1 MRCHGSLHGHAILH
15 GWDYPREE
23 KNSGDSPHSLRS
35 VGSLS
40 QFLWTER
47 RVLSWGFKCLCHHC
61 TVHSA
66 RRVTSGGRAGRGG
79 KKREKEE
86 EETGFPH
93 LLYVTESSIFAATP
107 SVQFSIEAI
116 SRAEPEH
123 ERGRSRKLTPV
134 LGRTSG
140 VAPLPGALPQLTL
153 QSPLQGPGVLAVG
166 RRGERLAWAPA
177 IWPPSVSPSPGV
189 YQRGGRCGGFTFR
202 EAVHAAR
209 REEERV
215 VGREL
220 QPPGPGSDEA
230 GLRELR

>member
-1 MRCHGSLHGHAILH
+1 MPPLHHALCKESH
-15 GWDYPREE
+15 FAGQGWETGGGGE
-23 KNSGDSPHSLRS
+23 G
-35 VGSLS
+35 
-40 QFLWTER
+40 ER
-47 RVLSWGFKCLCHHC
+47 
-61 TVHSA
+61 
-66 RRVTSGGRAGRGG
+66 
-79 KKREKEE
+79 EE

-93 LLYVTESSIFAATP
+93 LLYLTESSIFAATP

-123 ERGRSRKLTPV
+123 KKGRSRKLTPV

-153 QSPLQGPGVLAVG
+153 QSPLQGPGVFAVG
-166 RRGERLAWAPA
+166 GRGERLAWTPA
-177 IWPPSVSPSPGV
+177 IWPPSVPLPGV

-209 REEERV
+209 WEEERV

-220 QPPGPGSDEA
+220 QPPGPGSNKA